1 MNLICIFKRT
11 IKYLNM
17 LFIPLLGVE
26 KRMDKTTKITL
37 LGIFLGALIFLGFYI
52 SKKFNFHIIGIP
64 PLEEFIMM
72 IGIILLFISGFFY
85 FSMKTINY

>member
-1 MNLICIFKRT
+1 
-11 IKYLNM
+11 
-17 LFIPLLGVE
+17 LGVE
-26 KRMDKTTKITL
+26 KRMDKTKKITL

-52 SKKFNFHIIGIP
+52 SQSFNFHIIGIP

-72 IGIILLFISGFFY
+72 IGIIIFFISGFFY